1 MNPMPRVC
9 GSSVAAMHDMFHRP
23 ARKGPSQEKSSI
35 LLAQGWRSIE
45 GFERYLVSREG
56 QIFSTIRA
64 GRFLRQT
71 ESNVG
76 YLYVSLMAEGASEPV
91 KVLVHRIVAKAFCD
105 GDGEVVNHLDGN
117 KKNNRAE
124 NLEWC
129 SYADNNDHARDAGL
143 VRNFGSKHYAA
154 KLSADDVLAIRARAA
169 RGEMH
174 RLIAADYG
182 LIRQTVQQIA
192 SGKRWK
198 RVR

>member
-1 MNPMPRVC
+1 
-9 GSSVAAMHDMFHRP
+9 MHKAEKQD
-23 ARKGPSQEKSSI
+23 PSQDTGSK
-35 LLAQGWRSIE
+35 LLAQGWRNVK
-45 GFERYLVSREG
+45 GFERYLVSQDG

-71 ESNVG
+71 ELNTG
-76 YLYVSLMAEGASEPV
+76 YFYVSMMAEGASAPV
-91 KVLVHRIVAKAFCD
+91 KVLVHRIVAAAFCE
-105 GDGEVVNHLDGN
+105 GDGEVVNHKDGN

-129 SYADNNDHARDAGL
+129 SYAQNNDHARDTGL
-143 VRNFGSKHYAA
+143 AHNFGSKHYAA
-154 KLSADDVLAIRARAA
+154 KLSADDVLAIRARAS

-192 SGKRWK
+192 SGKRWR